1 MTTATLAYPK
11 ILLTGPAQKSSVPH
25 WMRRFSPRVV
35 ATENVRSLSRLPE
48 LTVVRAEAPA
58 AILALQPF
66 LRSLANGIRQ
76 TPRPAKILFVF
87 DGADS
92 GVDPAKLFEVL
103 TYFDRP
109 ADIEFIRLPG
119 DVHFRLDETVAKI
132 WAEQDA
138 ERGPVADPLREIR
151 SVIAATADLRT
162 ASGRLSAQQVA
173 KAFGLSLAELAGL
186 LGRSRQA
193 VSKTGD
199 AESLQPD
206 LAPFERIARLGA
218 ALSRSNFLRWLRMPN
233 EQLKGLSPLD
243 AIRDG
248 HLAEIADLAEDMLTG
263 NPT

>member
-1 MTTATLAYPK
+1 MTTATMAYPK
-11 ILLTGPAQKSSVPH
+11 ILLTGPAQKSSIPH
-25 WMRRFSPRVV
+25 WMQRFSPRVV

-66 LRSLANGIRQ
+66 LKSLAKGIRK

-92 GVDPAKLFEVL
+92 GVDPAKLLEVL

-138 ERGPVADPLREIR
+138 EREPAADPLREIK
-151 SVIAATADLRT
+151 SIIAATADLRT
-162 ASGRLSAQQVA
+162 ASGRLSAQKVGE
-173 KAFGLSLAELAGL
+173 AFGLSIAELAGL

-199 AESLQPD
+199 AESLQPA

-233 EQLKGLSPLD
+233 EQLEGRSPLD

-248 HLAEIADLAEDMLTG
+248 RVTEIADLAEDMLTG
-263 NPT
+263 NAT

>member
-1 MTTATLAYPK
+1 MTTATMTYPK
-11 ILLTGPAQKSSVPH
+11 ILLTGPAQRNSVPH

-66 LRSLANGIRQ
+66 LKSLATRIRQ

-87 DGADS
+87 DATDS
-92 GVDPAKLFEVL
+92 VVDPAKLFEVL
-103 TYFDRP
+103 TFFDRP
-109 ADIEFIRLPG
+109 ADIEFVRLPG
-119 DVHFRLDETVAKI
+119 DVHFRLDEAVAKI
-132 WAEQDA
+132 WAEQEA
-138 ERGPVADPLREIR
+138 ERDPNADPLSRIK
-151 SVIAATADLRT
+151 SVIAATADLRM
-162 ASGRLSAQQVA
+162 ASGRLSAQKVA
-173 KAFGLSLAELAGL
+173 RAFGLSLAELASL

-199 AESLQPD
+199 AESLQPG

-233 EQLKGLSPLD
+233 EQLEGRSPLE

-248 HLAEIADLAEDMLTG
+248 SVTVIADLAEDMLTG
-263 NPT
+263 NAT

>member
-1 MTTATLAYPK
+1 
-11 ILLTGPAQKSSVPH
+11 
-25 WMRRFSPRVV
+25 
-35 ATENVRSLSRLPE
+35 
-48 LTVVRAEAPA
+48 
-58 AILALQPF
+58 
-66 LRSLANGIRQ
+66 
-76 TPRPAKILFVF
+76 
-87 DGADS
+87 
-92 GVDPAKLFEVL
+92 VL

-109 ADIEFIRLPG
+109 ADIEFVRLPG
-119 DVHFRLDETVAKI
+119 DVHFRLDEAVAKI

-138 ERGPVADPLREIR
+138 KREPVADPLREIK

-162 ASGRLSAQQVA
+162 ASGRLSAQKVG

-199 AESLQPD
+199 AESLQPG

-233 EQLKGLSPLD
+233 EQLEGLSPLD

-248 HLAEIADLAEDMLTG
+248 RVAEIADLAEDMLTG

>member
-1 MTTATLAYPK
+1 M
-11 ILLTGPAQKSSVPH
+11 Q
-25 WMRRFSPRVV
+25 RFSPRVV
-35 ATENVRSLSRLPE
+35 ATENVRSLSQLPE

-66 LRSLANGIRQ
+66 LKSLANGIRK

-87 DGADS
+87 DG
-92 GVDPAKLFEVL
+92 VDRVDAAKLFEVL

-109 ADIEFIRLPG
+109 ADIEFMRLPG
-119 DVHFRLDETVAKI
+119 DVHFRLDEAVAKI

-138 ERGPVADPLREIR
+138 ERSRGADPLSRIK

-162 ASGRLSAQQVA
+162 ASGRLSAQKVA
-173 KAFGLSLAELAGL
+173 RAFGLAVAELAGM

-199 AESLQPD
+199 AESLQPA

-218 ALSRSNFLRWLRMPN
+218 PLSPSDFLRWLRMPN
-233 EQLKGLSPLD
+233 EQLEGRSPLD
-243 AIRDG
+243 AIRAG
-248 HLAEIADLAEDMLTG
+248 RVTEIADLAEDMLTG
-263 NPT
+263 NAT

>member
-1 MTTATLAYPK
+1 MTTATMAYPK

-35 ATENVRSLSRLPE
+35 STENVRSLSRLPE

-66 LRSLANGIRQ
+66 LKSLAKGIRQ

-92 GVDPAKLFEVL
+92 GVDPGRLLEVL

-109 ADIEFIRLPG
+109 ADIEFVRLQG

-132 WAEQDA
+132 WAEQEA
-138 ERGPVADPLREIR
+138 ERDPGTDPLRQIK

-199 AESLQPD
+199 AESLQPA

-218 ALSRSNFLRWLRMPN
+218 ALSQSDFLRWLRMPN
-233 EQLKGLSPLD
+233 EQLEGRSPLD

-248 HLAEIADLAEDMLTG
+248 RVTEIADLAEDMLTG

>member
-1 MTTATLAYPK
+1 MTTATMAYPK
-11 ILLTGPAQKSSVPH
+11 ILLTGPAQKSSIPH
-25 WMRRFSPRVV
+25 WMQRFSPRVV

-66 LRSLANGIRQ
+66 LKSLAKGIRK

-92 GVDPAKLFEVL
+92 GVDPAKLLEVL

-119 DVHFRLDETVAKI
+119 DVHFRLDEAVAKI

-138 ERGPVADPLREIR
+138 GREAATDPLREIK

-162 ASGRLSAQQVA
+162 ASGRLSAQKVGE
-173 KAFGLSLAELAGL
+173 AFGLSIAELAGL

-193 VSKTGD
+193 VSKTCD
-199 AESLQPD
+199 AESLQPA

-233 EQLKGLSPLD
+233 EQLEGRSPLD

-248 HLAEIADLAEDMLTG
+248 RVTEIADLAEDMLTG
-263 NPT
+263 NAT